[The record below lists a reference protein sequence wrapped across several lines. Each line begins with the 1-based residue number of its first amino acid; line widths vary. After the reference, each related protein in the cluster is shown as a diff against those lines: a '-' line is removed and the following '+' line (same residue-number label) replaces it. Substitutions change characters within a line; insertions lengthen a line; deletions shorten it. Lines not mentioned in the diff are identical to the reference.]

1 MNQDVTAAVD
11 VLNQPMDMSALT
23 GSHPSPDA
31 LARLGESLAQFS
43 SKVARREQ
51 ELNKIFQ
58 DIAVERTSLLDAV
71 LMRLFSGFSGV
82 IPFDRVECAF
92 LSDDGR
98 SIVSYWGRTVDGES
112 GVSGHTTSIES
123 SPLIALFTSGRP
135 RLTSDLAAFIAESE
149 SAAVEQRLY
158 DEGAR
163 AVLTCPLVADGAPLG
178 FLFFTSRRPHAF
190 SDAHAAAFQRAA
202 TQVSIVV
209 QKTRAYGEVVRYP
222 EVVDRNRMLLRETG
236 RLREQATTDALT
248 GVMNRRALDAAL
260 ASAWEQFERTKVGFG
275 VILCD
280 IDHFKHV
287 NDTYG
292 HAVGDAVL
300 ASVARCFGRGLR
312 GADQVGRWGGEEFL
326 VIVATPS
333 EQILMDVAERLR
345 GMIGRDVSCG
355 ISVTASLG
363 AATAHRF
370 SSLGDMLVSAD
381 RALYSAKAAGR
392 NRSLLADESESVLAT
407 VTRVSATGTSHAQST
422 IDG

>member
-1 MNQDVTAAVD
+1 VNQDVTAAVD

-23 GSHPSPDA
+23 GNHPSPDA

-71 LMRLFSGFSGV
+71 LMRLFSGFTGV
-82 IPFDRVECAF
+82 IPFERVECAF

-98 SIVSYWGRTVDGES
+98 SVASYWGRTVDGQS
-112 GVSGHTTSIES
+112 SASGHTTSIEGS
-123 SPLIALFTSGRP
+123 QLIALLTSGRP
-135 RLTSDLAAFIAESE
+135 RITSDLAAFVAEGTP
-149 SAAVEQRLY
+149 AAVERRLY
-158 DEGAR
+158 DDGAR

-178 FLFFTSRRPHAF
+178 FLFFTSRFTHAF
-190 SDAHAAAFQRAA
+190 TDAHAAAFQRAA

-222 EVVDRNRMLLRETG
+222 EVVDRNRMLMRETG

-260 ASAWEQFERTKVGFG
+260 ASVWERYERTKAGFG

-280 IDHFKHV
+280 VDHFKQV

-312 GADQVGRWGGEEFL
+312 GADMVGRWGGEEFL
-326 VIVATPS
+326 VIVDTES

-345 GMIGRDVSCG
+345 GLIGRDVSCG
-355 ISVTASLG
+355 IAVTASLG
-363 AATAHRF
+363 AAACHRF
-370 SSLGDMLVSAD
+370 SSLGDLLVSAD
-381 RALYSAKAAGR
+381 RALYGAKAGGR
-392 NRSLLADESESVLAT
+392 NRSLLADESDVVGVT
-407 VTRVSATGTSHAQST
+407 VARSMTDVSHAAPVL
-422 IDG
+422 GNL

>member
-1 MNQDVTAAVD
+1 
-11 VLNQPMDMSALT
+11 MDMSALT
-23 GSHPSPDA
+23 GGHPSPDA

-98 SIVSYWGRTVDGES
+98 SVVSYWGRTVDGDAS
-112 GVSGHTTSIES
+112 ASGHVTSIES
-123 SPLIALFTSGRP
+123 SQLIGLLTSGRP
-135 RLTSDLAAFIAESE
+135 RITSDLAAFIAETT

-158 DEGAR
+158 DDGAR

-190 SDAHAAAFQRAA
+190 TDAHAAAFQRAT

-222 EVVDRNRMLLRETG
+222 EVLDRNRMLIRETD

-248 GVMNRRALDAAL
+248 GVMNRRALDTAL
-260 ASAWEQFERTKVGFG
+260 ASVWERYERTKVGFG

-280 IDHFKHV
+280 VDHFKHV

-300 ASVARCFGRGLR
+300 ASVARCFERGLR
-312 GADQVGRWGGEEFL
+312 GADMVGRWGGEEFL

-345 GMIGRDVSCG
+345 GMISRDVSCG

-363 AATAHRF
+363 AAASHRF
-370 SSLGDMLVSAD
+370 SSLGDLLVSAD

-392 NRSLLADESESVLAT
+392 NCSLLAHEGDVVHASTARAAAADVSHAEAT
-407 VTRVSATGTSHAQST
+407 VGSR
-422 IDG
+422 